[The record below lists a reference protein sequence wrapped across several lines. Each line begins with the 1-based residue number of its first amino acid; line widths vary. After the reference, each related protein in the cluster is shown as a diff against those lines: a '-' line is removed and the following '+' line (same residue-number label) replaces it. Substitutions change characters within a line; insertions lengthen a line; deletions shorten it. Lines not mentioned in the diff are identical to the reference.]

1 MKLKKLI
8 TLTLAGSLATGAS
21 LLAEERPVDPEEIRN
36 LVDDFRSTQ
45 EELVQ
50 ERRNLAEELRDMDEE
65 ARRDAMRELI
75 EGQEQPMAEQREL
88 GKRIRDYVKE
98 NHPER
103 PEVEGTHEEAGQPDG
118 TPPETPERP
127 SPEGRPAFVDEIE
140 DLNEAFHAKRNEL
153 LEEIGGL
160 DPEERKAALDELREQ
175 RQQIRDAARELRDE
189 RRRNAED

>member
-75 EGQEQPMAEQREL
+75 EGQEQRMAEQREL
-88 GKRIRDYVKE
+88 GKRIRDHVKE
-98 NHPER
+98 NHPEQ
-103 PEVEGTHEEAGQPDG
+103 PEVEGTHEEAGQPGD

-127 SPEGRPAFVDEIE
+127 SPERPAFVDDIKE
-140 DLNEAFHAKRNEL
+140 LNEEFHAKRNEL

-160 DPEERKAALDELREQ
+160 DPEDRKAALDELRAQ
-175 RQQIRDAARELRDE
+175 RQQIRDEARKLRDE

>member
-75 EGQEQPMAEQREL
+75 EGQEQRMAEQREL

-103 PEVEGTHEEAGQPDG
+103 PEVEGTHEEAGQPGD
-118 TPPETPERP
+118 TPPETP
-127 SPEGRPAFVDEIE
+127 SPEGRPAWSEEIE
-140 DLNEAFHAKRNEL
+140 DLNEAFHAARNEL